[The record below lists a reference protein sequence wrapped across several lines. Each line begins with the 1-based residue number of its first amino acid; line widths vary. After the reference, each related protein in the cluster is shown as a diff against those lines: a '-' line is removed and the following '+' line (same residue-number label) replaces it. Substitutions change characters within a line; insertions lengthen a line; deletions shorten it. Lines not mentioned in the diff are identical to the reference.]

1 MMKRLTR
8 RSEGTNHA
16 YFPNCFEEC
25 NGMCAKC
32 DHETDYCETLAAYE
46 DTDLTPDQIREMD
59 KLYLEK
65 CEEVNRLKAELAAE
79 RQKHRWIPVEERLP
93 DKSGAY
99 IVTARDGDLAH
110 VTFCKWQT
118 RYKRWDLTGSR
129 AYWKVIAWQPLPESY
144 QPEKGGE

>member
-1 MMKRLTR
+1 MERLTIPDTPIEGGLR
-8 RSEGTNHA
+8 RTVIDAREVRKHA
-16 YFPNCFEEC
+16 MTIYWQL
-25 NGMCAKC
+25 KK
-32 DHETDYCETLAAYE
+32 YE
-46 DTDLTPDQIREMD
+46 DVGLTPDQIREMD
-59 KLYLEK
+59 KLYLAK
-65 CEEVNRLKAELAAE
+65 CEEVNQLKAELETE

-129 AYWKVIAWQPLPESY
+129 AYWKVIAWQPLLEPY
-144 QPEKGGE
+144 QPEKG

>member
-93 DKSGAY
+93 DRHTEVLVASEDRFNGVVAWYSEINKTWWNAN
-99 IVTARDGDLAH
+99 T
-110 VTFCKWQT
+110 
-118 RYKRWDLTGSR
+118 KRR
-129 AYWKVIAWQPLPESY
+129 IEAKVIAWQPLLEPY

>member
-1 MMKRLTR
+1 MERLTIPDTPIEGGLR
-8 RSEGTNHA
+8 RTVIDAREVRKHA
-16 YFPNCFEEC
+16 MTIYWQL
-25 NGMCAKC
+25 KK
-32 DHETDYCETLAAYE
+32 YE
-46 DTDLTPDQIREMD
+46 DVGLTPDQIREMD
-59 KLYLEK
+59 KLYLAK
-65 CEEVNRLKAELAAE
+65 CEEVNQLKAELETE

-129 AYWKVIAWQPLPESY
+129 AYWKVIAWQPLPEPY
-144 QPEKGGE
+144 QPEKG

>member
-1 MMKRLTR
+1 MERLTIPDTPIEGGLR
-8 RSEGTNHA
+8 RTIIDEREVRKHA
-16 YFPNCFEEC
+16 MTIYWQL
-25 NGMCAKC
+25 KK
-32 DHETDYCETLAAYE
+32 YE
-46 DTDLTPDQIREMD
+46 DVGLTPDQIREMD